1 MSKIRLATQVGMF
14 ALASAI
20 AAPAIAGEV
29 SGVVVDSTD
38 TVALRAAEVRI
49 VELDRTVPS
58 ERDGS
63 FLFADVPAGEYTIE
77 ARYVG
82 AETARETVTVPA
94 TGTVSITLQLSASGG
109 EAILVVG
116 QRANQASALSRKRES
131 DVVSDV
137 LTRDAI
143 GQFPDQ
149 NVAESLRRL
158 PGVNVLNDQGEGRF
172 VSVRGLDPDL
182 VSTSLNGVRVPS
194 PESDVRS
201 VALDVI
207 SSDVIESIEVKK
219 SLTPDMDGDTIGA
232 SVEIETTSA
241 FDRRKSLLT
250 GKIEGSYNEYADHIS
265 PKGSVDFATRIGDN
279 FGVSGGLSYYKRK
292 FETDN
297 IEADDYSDEAGI
309 FPAEVQYRDYDVERE
324 RVSATLNFDVRAGDS
339 TELYARGIY
348 SQFDDHEYRRRLT
361 FDLGDFEDFGPTTV
375 TANGATFDDATIVD
389 PTDPTEDVRQRI
401 GVERDIKDRFESQ
414 KIRSLVLGGESDW
427 GTWFA
432 DYSVSWAKSSE
443 REDGSVDPAEF
454 RQRFSDDGLAIGFD
468 YSDPRRPI
476 YSVINDPG
484 SFLDTDEYELNDLE
498 FTALSAAE
506 DEEYAAVFDLGRR
519 FAKDGG
525 EFTVQGGFKG
535 RWRDKT
541 YDKNVEFYE
550 NDNFTLTD
558 ALGAGQTYRIT
569 DLGPVPGFTEATDY
583 FRGNFADFDFVQAD
597 SEFDSAVEDYSV
609 EEDILAG
616 YALAR
621 WDSSTLRVIGGV
633 RVENTKNDILG
644 NTVTLYEE
652 DADLPGGGTASEPT
666 VFVTPVT
673 FRKDYTDWLPSL
685 NIRWEAQPNLVTRLA
700 AYKSLVRPK
709 LSKLAPRFA
718 VEQNDDNEREG
729 EFGNPD
735 LDPYR
740 AWNFDASLEY
750 YMSSNGAI
758 TAAVFY
764 KDIEDYI
771 VDATFEDGD
780 EPFNGVYR
788 GITFDEAVIP
798 LNGDNAHVFGFEAGF
813 AQSFGFLPG
822 ALSGLIVQANYTYT
836 DAKGTIFTDGN
847 IADPREIPLPAT
859 SRHTFNVALGYDKGP
874 LDIRLAGTYRDRY
887 LDEIAGEAELDRYV
901 DNHFQLDLSAKYKLT
916 DNIKLFYEWVN
927 INNAKYYAY
936 NNFGGQQN
944 LYQFEE
950 YSWTMKG
957 GVRVTF

>member
-1 MSKIRLATQVGMF
+1 MKTVRFASRVAVI
-14 ALASAI
+14 ALAAGI
-20 AAPAIAGEV
+20 TAPAIAGDV
-29 SGVVVDSTD
+29 NGVVVDETD

-49 VELDRTVPS
+49 VELDRSVST

-63 FLFADVPAGEYTIE
+63 FLFVDIPAGEYTLE

-82 AETARETVTVPA
+82 AETVRQTITVPA
-94 TGTVSITLQLSASGG
+94 TGAVSATLRLSSAEGDT
-109 EAILVVG
+109 ILVIG

-172 VSVRGLDPDL
+172 VAVRGLDPDL
-182 VSTSLNGVRVPS
+182 VSTSLNGVRLPS

-207 SSDVIESIEVKK
+207 SSDIIESIEVKK

-241 FDRRKSLLT
+241 FDRRKALLT
-250 GKIEGSYNEYADHIS
+250 GKIEGSYNGYADEIS
-265 PKGSVDFATRIGDN
+265 PKGSIDFATRIGDN
-279 FGVSGGLSYYKRK
+279 FGVSGGVSYYNRT

-324 RVSATLNFDVRAGDS
+324 RISATLNFDVRAGDS

-348 SQFDDHEYRRRLT
+348 SQFDDQEFRRRLT
-361 FDLGDFEDFGPTTV
+361 FDLGDFEDDGPSSLSGTT
-375 TANGATFDDATIVD
+375 ATFDDGDEEFT
-389 PTDPTEDVRQRI
+389 
-401 GVERDIKDRFESQ
+401 VERDVKDRFESQ
-414 KIRSLVLGGESDW
+414 KIRSIVLGGESDW

-443 REDGSVDPAEF
+443 REDGSVDPTQFERDF
-454 RQRFSDDGLAIGFD
+454 DGDGLVIGFD

-476 YSVINDPG
+476 YSVVNDPG
-484 SFLDTDEYELNDLE
+484 DFSDPSTYELNDVEL
-498 FTALSAAE
+498 TALSAAE
-506 DEEYAAVFDLGRR
+506 DEEYAAAFDIGRR
-519 FAKDGG
+519 FAMPGG
-525 EFTVQGGFKG
+525 EFTVQAGFKG

-541 YDKNVEFYE
+541 YDKEVEFYE
-550 NDNFTLTD
+550 NDAFTLAD
-558 ALGAGQTYRIT
+558 ALGEGQTYRIT
-569 DLGPVPGFTEATDY
+569 DLGPIAGYTAATDY
-583 FRGNFADFDFVQAD
+583 FRTNFADFEFVQAD
-597 SEFDSAVEDYSV
+597 SEFDSAVEDYAV

-616 YALAR
+616 YLLGR
-621 WDSSTLRVIGGV
+621 YDSATLRVIGGI
-633 RVENTKNDILG
+633 RVENTRNEILG
-644 NTVTLYEE
+644 NTVTLIEE
-652 DADLPGGGTASEPT
+652 DGTLPGGGTATEDT
-666 VFVTPVT
+666 VFVSPVMVD
-673 FRKDYTDWLPSL
+673 KDYTDWLPSL
-685 NIRWEAQPNLVTRLA
+685 NIRWEAQPELIVRLA
-700 AYKSLVRPK
+700 GYKSLVRPK

-718 VEQNDDNEREG
+718 VEQNDDDEREG

-740 AWNFDASLEY
+740 AWNFDASIEY
-750 YMSSNGAI
+750 YMNTNGAI

-771 VDATFEDGD
+771 VDATFESGD
-780 EPFNGVYR
+780 APYNGVYR
-788 GITFDEAVIP
+788 GIAFDEAVIP
-798 LNGDNAHVFGFEAGF
+798 LNGDSAQVFGFEAGF
-813 AQSFGFLPG
+813 AQSFAFLPG
-822 ALSGLIVQANYTYT
+822 ALGGLLFQANYTFT
-836 DAKGTIFTDGN
+836 DAEGTIFTDGDVT
-847 IADPREIPLPAT
+847 DPRDIPLPAT
-859 SRHTFNVALGYDKGP
+859 SRHTFNVVLGYDKGP
-874 LDIRLAGTYRDRY
+874 LDLRLSGTYRDRY
-887 LDEIAGEAELDRYV
+887 LDEVAGEAELDRYV
-901 DNHFQLDLSAKYKLT
+901 DNHFQLDLSAKFRAT
-916 DNIKLFYEWVN
+916 DNVQIFYEWIN

-936 NNFGGQQN
+936 NNFGGQRN

-950 YSWTMKG
+950 YNWTMKG

>member
-1 MSKIRLATQVGMF
+1 MTKVRFASRVAAT
-14 ALASAI
+14 ALAVGLAV
-20 AAPAIAGEV
+20 PAFAGEIA
-29 SGVVVDSTD
+29 GVVVDETD
-38 TVALRAAEVRI
+38 TVALRAAEVSI
-49 VELDRTVPS
+49 VELGRSVAT

-63 FLFADVPAGEYTIE
+63 FLFADVPAGEYTLE
-77 ARYVG
+77 VRYVG
-82 AETARETVTVPA
+82 AEPVRQTIAVPA
-94 TGTVSITLQLSASGG
+94 TGTVSATLRLASDAGDM
-109 EAILVVG
+109 ILVVG

-172 VSVRGLDPDL
+172 VAVRGLDPDL
-182 VSTSLNGVRVPS
+182 VSTSLNGVRLPS

-207 SSDVIESIEVKK
+207 SSDIIESIEVKK

-250 GKIEGSYNEYADHIS
+250 AKIEGSYNEYADEVS
-265 PKGSVDFATRIGDN
+265 PKGSIDFATRLTDN
-279 FGVSGGLSYYKRK
+279 VGVSGGVSYYKRT

-297 IEADDYSDEAGI
+297 IEADDYVDEGTI
-309 FPAEVQYRDYDVERE
+309 FPAALEYRDYDVERE
-324 RVSATLNFDVRAGDS
+324 RISATLNFDFRAGDS

-348 SQFDDHEYRRRLT
+348 SQFDDLEYRRRT
-361 FDLGDFEDFGPTTV
+361 IFDLGDFEDDGPTTV
-375 TANGATFDDATIVD
+375 TADGATFDDSDQEFT
-389 PTDPTEDVRQRI
+389 
-401 GVERDIKDRFESQ
+401 VERDIKDRFERQ
-414 KIRSLVLGGESDW
+414 RIRSIVLGGESDW

-443 REDGSVDPAEF
+443 RENGSFDPTSFDRDFDG
-454 RQRFSDDGLAIGFD
+454 DGLVIGFD
-468 YSDPRRPI
+468 YSDPRRPL
-476 YSVINDPG
+476 YSVVADPG
-484 SFLDTDEYELNDLE
+484 DFLDPSTYELNDIE
-498 FTALSAAE
+498 FTALSDAQ
-506 DEEYAAVFDLGRR
+506 DEEYAGVFDLGRR
-519 FAKDGG
+519 FAMDGG
-525 EFTVQGGFKG
+525 EFTVQAGFKG
-535 RWRDKT
+535 RWRDKSYNKT
-541 YDKNVEFYE
+541 VEFYE
-550 NDNFTLTD
+550 YAGPGAFTLAD
-558 ALGAGQTYRIT
+558 ALGEGQTYRIA
-569 DLGPVPGFTEATDY
+569 DIGPVAGYTAASDF
-583 FRGNFADFDFVQAD
+583 FRANLGDFELVGAD
-597 SEFDSAVEDYSV
+597 SAFDSAVEDYTV

-616 YALAR
+616 YLLGR
-621 WDSSTLRVIGGV
+621 YDSATLRVIGGV

-644 NTVTLYEE
+644 NTVTLIEE
-652 DADLPGGGTASEPT
+652 DGTLPGGGTATEDT
-666 VFVTPVT
+666 VIVSPVM
-673 FRKDYTDWLPSL
+673 FAKDYTDWLPSL
-685 NIRWEAQPNLVTRLA
+685 NIRWEAQPELIVRLA
-700 AYKSLVRPK
+700 GYRSLVRPK
-709 LSKLAPRFA
+709 LSRLAPRFA
-718 VEQNDDNEREG
+718 VEQNDDDEREG

-771 VDATFEDGD
+771 VDATFESDD
-780 EPFNGVYR
+780 APYNGIYR
-788 GITFDEAVIP
+788 GIAFDEAVIP
-798 LNGDNAHVFGFEAGF
+798 LNGDNAQVFGFEAGF

-822 ALSGLIVQANYTYT
+822 ALSGLLFQANYTFT
-836 DAKGTIFTDGN
+836 DAKGTIFTDGD

-859 SRHTFNVALGYDKGP
+859 SRHTFNVVLGYDRGP
-874 LDIRLAGTYRDRY
+874 FDLRLAGTYRDRY
-887 LDEIAGEAELDRYV
+887 LDEVAGEAELDRYV
-901 DNHFQLDLSAKYKLT
+901 DNHFQLDLSAKFRAT
-916 DNIKLFYEWVN
+916 DNVQIFYEWIN

-936 NNFGGQQN
+936 NNLGGQRN

-950 YSWTMKG
+950 YNWTMKG